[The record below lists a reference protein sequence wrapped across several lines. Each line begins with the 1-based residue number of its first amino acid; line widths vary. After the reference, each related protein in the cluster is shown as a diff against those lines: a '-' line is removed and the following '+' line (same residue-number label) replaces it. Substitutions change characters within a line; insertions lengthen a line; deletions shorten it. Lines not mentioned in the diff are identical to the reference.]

1 MDCAF
6 AYESIV
12 TLENATHEIIFTVH
26 MMLSTCQVKNQ
37 LGLEWSQVLD
47 N

>member
-12 TLENATHEIIFTVH
+12 TLENATHEIIYLH
-26 MMLSTCQVKNQ
+26 MMFSTCQVKNQ

>member
-12 TLENATHEIIFTVH
+12 TLENATHEIIFTYD
-26 MMLSTCQVKNQ
+26 VKYMP
-37 LGLEWSQVLD
+37 GEKSVRFRMVTSA
-47 N
+47 